1 MPDTS
6 TKITF
11 KEWVKHPTTAMLVA
25 VMAIASF
32 LVQVVIRNAGDS
44 NKECMEQV
52 MYLRERVGKLEK
64 QVDQYTT
71 TIMALR
77 GVNTKLAD
85 SLASKGGSK

>member
-11 KEWVKHPTTAMLVA
+11 KEWVKHPTTAMLVIA
-25 VMAIASF
+25 MAIASF
-32 LVQVVIRNAGDS
+32 LVQVVISNAGDS

-52 MYLRERVGKLEK
+52 MYLRERVEKLET

-77 GVNTKLAD
+77 GVNTRLAD

>member
-44 NKECMEQV
+44 NKDCMEQV
-52 MYLRERVGKLEK
+52 MYLRERVDKLEK

-71 TIMALR
+71 TIM
-77 GVNTKLAD
+77 TKDGQIRRLTD
-85 SLASKGGSK
+85 SLISKGGMR